1 MYQESLDAVVK
12 NIREIRE
19 RGFISQDYMAAKMGI
34 AQNTYSKIELGKT
47 KIILERLLM
56 IAHILEVDAK
66 DLLNIGVMS
75 QRQ

>member
-47 KIILERLLM
+47 KITLERLLM

-75 QRQ
+75 QQQ